1 MIADGGTWT
10 RTMSP
15 PQDFESCAAANS
27 ATSAHNDIYYTIL
40 FLMCQHFFRKKV
52 SKFDYVCE
60 LGEMFDDNLFGIPV
74 IP

>member
-1 MIADGGTWT
+1 LGLGRLPI
-10 RTMSP
+10 P
-15 PQDFESCAAANS
+15 PHPL
-27 ATSAHNDIYYTIL
+27 TNDIYYTIL